1 MNSGD
6 LLISNRDGIY
16 DIRVA
21 GRANFE
27 YAVPMREIAKNP
39 ESIRGIRV
47 DLGDCVAM
55 DSTFMGVLTMLA
67 LTAQRN
73 RVTVVLLNAS
83 ETLVKLLRGLG
94 VHRLFEFNNG
104 GIDATGAVSGGAVSP
119 LKLAETVAE
128 AHQSLVDADQGNAEK
143 FSDVINYAE
152 QDVQRLRGEKSAEK

>member
-6 LLISNRDGIY
+6 LLISNRDGVY

-47 DLGDCVAM
+47 DLGNCTAM

-73 RVTVVLLNAS
+73 RVTVKLLNAP
-83 ETLVKLLRGLG
+83 EHLVKLLRGLG
-94 VHRLFEFNNG
+94 VHRMFEFSNG
-104 GIDATGAVSGGAVSP
+104 GIDAADVVSGGGVSP

-128 AHQSLVDADQGNAEK
+128 AHKTLVDADQSNAEK
-143 FSDVINYAE
+143 FSAVIDYAE
-152 QDVQRLRGEKSAEK
+152 QDVERLRAENGEKH